1 MFGFF
6 KKKNKS
12 QKDIPIENQFIHFKD
27 LKLQDL
33 VLQVKP
39 NGNDKCLSMV
49 EIKNMNE
56 IILDA
61 EQCLFIGMAL
71 LEFGKT
77 KKLNETIK
85 AVLIKEGK

>member
-1 MFGFF
+1 
-6 KKKNKS
+6 
-12 QKDIPIENQFIHFKD
+12 
-27 LKLQDL
+27 
-33 VLQVKP
+33 
-39 NGNDKCLSMV
+39 MV